1 MKALID
7 TNAYSALMSGEK
19 RIRTILET
27 AEEVFVPS
35 IVLGELCS
43 GFQMGNYT
51 DRNIHELEL
60 FLSKPG
66 IQCLD
71 ITKQIA
77 ERYGILVNLL
87 KGQGTPIPTNDIWI
101 SASVLETGAK
111 LLTRD
116 RHFEVVPGIL
126 VVPF

>member
-1 MKALID
+1 MKTLID
-7 TNAYSALMSGEK
+7 TNAYSAFMSGEK
-19 RIRTILET
+19 KIRTILET
-27 AEEVFVPS
+27 AEEVFVPAV
-35 IVLGELCS
+35 VLGELYS
-43 GFQMGNYT
+43 GFHMGNYT

-66 IQCLD
+66 IHCLD

-77 ERYGILVNLL
+77 ERYGILVKAL
-87 KGQGTPIPTNDIWI
+87 KGRGTPIPTNDIWI

-116 RHFEVVPGIL
+116 RHFEAVPGVL